1 MQDCMRKMV
10 DILLT
15 KLGESLRPII
25 LLVKEWATNNME
37 KVLEN
42 RNNTK

>member
-1 MQDCMRKMV
+1 MRKMV

-15 KLGESLRPII
+15 KLGESLHPII